1 MSCGFTKQK
10 SVTYFAGFS
19 VLSVFVTA
27 AEHCAHVFVLLVT
40 MAKLLLLVAVANSVT
55 TAVHVASVVVLS
67 MDVTLH
73 CGTKAE
79 EIHGTVL
86 QRFPV
91 GSSLNT
97 LKNFAPLV
105 RLIAFVFTFTS
116 RL

>member
-1 MSCGFTKQK
+1 
-10 SVTYFAGFS
+10 
-19 VLSVFVTA
+19 
-27 AEHCAHVFVLLVT
+27 
-40 MAKLLLLVAVANSVT
+40 MAKLLLLAAVANSVT
-55 TAVHVASVVVLS
+55 TPVHMATVMVLS

-79 EIHGTVL
+79 EIHGVIL

-97 LKNFAPLV
+97 LKNFALLV

-116 RL
+116 QLWTWTIHNASSSMSEGAKGQDLSFSHSLVAPHQY

>member
-1 MSCGFTKQK
+1 
-10 SVTYFAGFS
+10 
-19 VLSVFVTA
+19 
-27 AEHCAHVFVLLVT
+27 

-55 TAVHVASVVVLS
+55 TAVHMASVMVLS

-116 RL
+116 RLWASTIHNASSSVFEGGKGQDLSFSHSLVAAHQY